1 MPYIERWPEGGIKG
15 VFSRP
20 QLQPDGT
27 FTTEPDEVSD
37 EDPEVIAFLQG
48 LNIRRGNAL
57 PLILQ
62 ALHSRI
68 EALEGRDLGAEMLAA
83 QDEAGENLGDG
94 ESLVHRA
101 DEGAGAASDFG
112 EASASADE
120 MGDASG
126 DGGDVSVS
134 YPGIAIE
141 QLSDEVSIRRAQV
154 IDRITAIE
162 EIRLDGLEDRLA
174 ARDEA
179 IRNYNNWPAGVA
191 MDPAVEAAA
200 REWMRLDALAS
211 AIRRHASNL
220 RRSARDASADI
231 LLSMWGSA
239 INEGWPNDG

>member
-1 MPYIERWPEGGIKG
+1 MSGSLHKFERFGWGLRVASVSAPVAEEDEGQPAASEIFTEEDVEALGAVAAEGGG
-15 VFSRP
+15 
-20 QLQPDGT
+20 
-27 FTTEPDEVSD
+27 EPVPGNP
-37 EDPEVIAFLQG
+37 ED
-48 LNIRRGNAL
+48 
-57 PLILQ
+57 
-62 ALHSRI
+62 
-68 EALEGRDLGAEMLAA
+68 D
-83 QDEAGENLGDG
+83 AGPG
-94 ESLVHRA
+94 EQEQV
-101 DEGAGAASDFG
+101 AGA
-112 EASASADE
+112 
-120 MGDASG
+120 
-126 DGGDVSVS
+126 V

-239 INEGWPNDG
+239 INEGWPTDG